1 MQVVPTYL
9 PFCPFSVHSCNAT
22 IETFAFLKVD
32 AEAYPVTV
40 KVYGDGSVIYN
51 ATIASSGSAFTVTG
65 ATPSF
70 SATNITEP
78 VVRLPASM
86 HGVFSVEI
94 ESAKEV
100 HEVSMAESAQE
111 LGAV

>member
-1 MQVVPTYL
+1 M
-9 PFCPFSVHSCNAT
+9 
-22 IETFAFLKVD
+22 
-32 AEAYPVTV
+32 TV

-65 ATPSF
+65 TTPSF
-70 SATNITEP
+70 STTNITEP
-78 VVRLPASM
+78 VVRLPASV
-86 HGVFSVEI
+86 HSVFSVEI

>member
-1 MQVVPTYL
+1 
-9 PFCPFSVHSCNAT
+9 
-22 IETFAFLKVD
+22 
-32 AEAYPVTV
+32 
-40 KVYGDGSVIYN
+40 
-51 ATIASSGSAFTVTG
+51 
-65 ATPSF
+65 
-70 SATNITEP
+70 
-78 VVRLPASM
+78 M